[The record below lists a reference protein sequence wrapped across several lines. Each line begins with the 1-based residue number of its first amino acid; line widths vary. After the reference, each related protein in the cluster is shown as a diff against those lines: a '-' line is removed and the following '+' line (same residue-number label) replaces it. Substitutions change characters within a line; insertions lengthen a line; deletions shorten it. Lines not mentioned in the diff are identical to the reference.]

1 MSDYLKISHLSHRFG
16 DGDQS
21 HEAFSDVSFSL
32 EKGEFLSITG
42 PSGCGKT
49 TLLRTIGGFLKPTEG
64 SITINGEDITQ
75 PGTHCAMVF
84 QTFDQ
89 LLPWKTVLGNVT
101 YPLLINKKQPTRR
114 QAEEQAMHYLAS
126 VGLDQFS
133 RYYPHQLSGGM
144 KQRVAI
150 ARALAME
157 PSLILM
163 DEPFA
168 SVDADTRV
176 MLQKE
181 LKAIWYKSGITVLFV
196 THSIIEAISLST
208 RFLVMGKTPPSIRLF
223 EENTVKGEA
232 SALKTPDSPGYPE
245 WWGRL
250 SGLIRGEAEAAPSPA
265 AHSGS

>member
-1 MSDYLKISHLSHRFG
+1 MG
-16 DGDQS
+16 DGILSAYLQVSGLSQSFGSGDQV
-21 HEAFSDVSFSL
+21 HEAYTNVSFTL

-49 TLLRTIGGFLKPTEG
+49 TLLRTIGGFLPPTAG
-64 SITINGEDITQ
+64 TISIAGQDIKQ

-89 LLPWKTVLGNVT
+89 LLPWKTVIGNVM
-101 YPLLINKKQPTRR
+101 YPLLVNKKFSNRHDTE
-114 QAEEQAMHYLAS
+114 AHAKKYLAS
-126 VGLDQFS
+126 VGLEKVS
-133 RYYPHQLSGGM
+133 GYYPHQLSGGM

-181 LKAIWYKSGITVLFV
+181 LKAIWYQSGITVLFV

-208 RFLVMGKTPPSIRLF
+208 RFMVMGKSEPSIRLF
-223 EENTVKGEA
+223 EPNTVQGEA
-232 SALKTPDSPGYPE
+232 SALKTPESPGYPE
-245 WWGRL
+245 WWSRL
-250 SGLIRGEAEAAPSPA
+250 SHLIREGNDPPA
-265 AHSGS
+265 

>member
-1 MSDYLKISHLSHRFG
+1 MSAYLQVKGLSQSFG
-16 DGDQS
+16 SGDQF
-21 HEAFSDVSFSL
+21 HEAYTNVSFEL

-49 TLLRTIGGFLKPTEG
+49 TLLRTIGGFLTPTSG
-64 SITINGEDITQ
+64 TITIAGQDIKQ

-89 LLPWKTVLGNVT
+89 LLPWKTVIGNVV
-101 YPLLINKKQPTRR
+101 YPLQINKKFSNRADMEAHAKR
-114 QAEEQAMHYLAS
+114 YLDT
-126 VGLDQFS
+126 VGLTKFS
-133 RYYPHQLSGGM
+133 TYYPHQLSGGM

-181 LKAIWYKSGITVLFV
+181 MKAIWHQTGITVLFV

-208 RFLVMGKTPPSIRLF
+208 RFMVMGRSEPSIRLF
-223 EENTVKGEA
+223 EANTVQGDA
-232 SALKTPDSPGYPE
+232 GALKTPESPGYSE
-245 WWGRL
+245 WWSRL
-250 SGLIRGEAEAAPSPA
+250 SHLIREGNEPPR
-265 AHSGS
+265 